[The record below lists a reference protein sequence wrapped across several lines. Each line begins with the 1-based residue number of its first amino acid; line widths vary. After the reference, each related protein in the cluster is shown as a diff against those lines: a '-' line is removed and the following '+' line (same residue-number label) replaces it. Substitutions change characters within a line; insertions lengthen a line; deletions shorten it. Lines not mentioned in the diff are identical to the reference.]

1 MQEET
6 MIIDDLVLVISIE
19 KLYKTMGKTI
29 NDDCVNSDVNFITS
43 DGDLGENMN
52 DSANYHINNITDL
65 NPDEID
71 NELDLCSLSSIENI
85 GEFLNL
91 KNFESKFDEEA
102 YGGFK
107 NSPFIKIKTNNNK
120 SMIIKKAHYKITISD
135 HVRIGDWALFRLNIT
150 KDKEI
155 NIPKNVK
162 FEGFIICR
170 ILAFGY
176 MTKRNKTF
184 GRQFVIIKEDHLNE
198 ICMNTYIFSIPNPLV
213 KTIENKPMLV
223 LDTQVFSDLQNQ
235 ILTIPTNNKERISFK
250 STRTDKSISN
260 SDDDSLSD
268 SYSVHDSPDTDSLG
282 SDENSGNNGLK
293 DEPQLQTEQNKINMS
308 GIVSLNKENYYAIM
322 YDTNWY
328 LGRLIYFTNQ
338 EKTFCEIKF
347 LKTDLD
353 TFYSPK
359 HPEQQES
366 TMDRDCDKFRKFES
380 GFPKREKK
388 SKEKS
393 LQKIYVVVLKNFFL
407 TPKK

>member
-1 MQEET
+1 
-6 MIIDDLVLVISIE
+6 
-19 KLYKTMGKTI
+19 
-29 NDDCVNSDVNFITS
+29 
-43 DGDLGENMN
+43 
-52 DSANYHINNITDL
+52 
-65 NPDEID
+65 
-71 NELDLCSLSSIENI
+71 
-85 GEFLNL
+85 
-91 KNFESKFDEEA
+91 
-102 YGGFK
+102 
-107 NSPFIKIKTNNNK
+107 
-120 SMIIKKAHYKITISD
+120 
-135 HVRIGDWALFRLNIT
+135 
-150 KDKEI
+150 
-155 NIPKNVK
+155 
-162 FEGFIICR
+162 
-170 ILAFGY
+170 

-198 ICMNTYIFSIPNPLV
+198 IACYCSCYTTNESGQLFSFEKKNVYQCMNTYIFSIPNPLV

-223 LDTQVFSDLQNQ
+223 LDTQVLSDLQNQ

-353 TFYSPK
+353 TFYWPK
-359 HPEQQES
+359 HPEQQEVNVKYIFYGPINLQGFGPF
-366 TMDRDCDKFRKFES
+366 TIKRNDCQQIIKIY
-380 GFPKREKK
+380 
-388 SKEKS
+388 KS
-393 LQKIYVVVLKNFFL
+393 L
-407 TPKK
+407 KKM